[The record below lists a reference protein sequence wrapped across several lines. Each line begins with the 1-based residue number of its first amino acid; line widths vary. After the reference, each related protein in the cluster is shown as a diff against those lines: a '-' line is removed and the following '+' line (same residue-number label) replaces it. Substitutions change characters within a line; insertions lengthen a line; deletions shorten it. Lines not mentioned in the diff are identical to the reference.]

1 MPPPERFMNW
11 NHLLDIVIPS
21 ALSAVVAW
29 LYSSTKKVSKSDLR
43 DSTDRLE
50 TDLEAIRL
58 QLKEY
63 ATKTELQVQL
73 AAIHQ
78 SLTDLRELIRS
89 ALDKKL

>member
-1 MPPPERFMNW
+1 MPPSERFMNW

-21 ALSAVVAW
+21 VLSAVVAW
-29 LYSSTKKVSKSDLR
+29 LWSSTKKVSKSDLR

-73 AAIHQ
+73 AAIQQ

-89 ALDKKL
+89 ALDKKS

>member
-1 MPPPERFMNW
+1 MPPSERLMNW
-11 NHLLDIVIPS
+11 NNLLDVLIPS

-29 LYSSTKKVSKSDLR
+29 LWSSLTKVSKSDLR

-50 TDLEAIRL
+50 ADLESIRI

-63 ATKTELQVQL
+63 ATKAELQVQL
-73 AAIHQ
+73 AAIQQ

-89 ALDKKL
+89 ALDRKA